1 MSIKEYTYLYQH
13 KYFSVINEYKSTA
26 KTKTSASCLRS
37 VCPHIIMQQS
47 LGRNISL

>member
-1 MSIKEYTYLYQH
+1 MTASNIKFQ
-13 KYFSVINEYKSTA
+13 YFFFVTNEYKSTA